1 MIKKEIIEQVLFSL
15 HDSIYF
21 KLDKDGNSFS
31 YSFIYEKGYVDFE
44 YMMEHTPF
52 TYIIEDSIEYYD
64 EEKDCITNFEF
75 VVGTYY
81 NKLKFRYDYNT
92 KNVEFIE
99 KI

>member
-1 MIKKEIIEQVLFSL
+1 
-15 HDSIYF
+15 
-21 KLDKDGNSFS
+21 
-31 YSFIYEKGYVDFE
+31 
-44 YMMEHTPF
+44 MEHTPF